1 MSDKPKTLEQAFES
15 FEKAFTPPIS
25 LTFNEKL
32 LVEIFWNAAIE
43 SRNEEITGLKIKLI
57 ESDAKIES
65 MQSELDKRDARIEKL
80 EEFKENILHAYRGH
94 DICAMAHWI
103 KATLEKELTQGSKDG
118 IHS

>member
-43 SRNEEITGLKIKLI
+43 SRNEEITGLKINLI

-65 MQSELDKRDARIEKL
+65 MQSELAKRDARI
-80 EEFKENILHAYRGH
+80 
-94 DICAMAHWI
+94 
-103 KATLEKELTQGSKDG
+103 KELEG
-118 IHS
+118 IINRYVYKLLGIEIKRSER

>member
-43 SRNEEITGLKIKLI
+43 SRKEIEGELRLEIHHRD
-57 ESDAKIES
+57 EQIES
-65 MQSELDKRDARIEKL
+65 MKSELDKRDMRIKELISIYMNGLPITNVAEYGRVSEIEK
-80 EEFKENILHAYRGH
+80 
-94 DICAMAHWI
+94 M
-103 KATLEKELTQGSKDG
+103 LTQGGKDE
-118 IHS
+118 